1 VDGVRISVEAGGD
14 PRDRAEATQ
23 RLARELLR
31 ARLNVRSVGD
41 VVPDGAKSGTA
52 AAIGEM
58 VASGVLSAAGLK
70 ALSSVVIAFVN
81 RGGARKVTLT
91 HDGDEITLEG
101 LSSKA
106 QQQVV
111 EDWISRR
118 VGQSD

>member
-1 VDGVRISVEAGGD
+1 
-14 PRDRAEATQ
+14 
-23 RLARELLR
+23 
-31 ARLNVRSVGD
+31 
-41 VVPDGAKSGTA
+41 VPDGAKSGTA